1 VFRVSHFAFVSDF
14 EIRASDFIHASPK
27 SISRCHRRSQEN
39 VPDWHGCFDPKHE
52 ARANLRK
59 TFASGIAFG
68 HLDSGKTWLEDL
80 RQKLTKAE
88 GNAKLEAAQG

>member
-1 VFRVSHFAFVSDF
+1 M
-14 EIRASDFIHASPK
+14 
-27 SISRCHRRSQEN
+27 
-39 VPDWHGCFDPKHE
+39 
-52 ARANLRK
+52 RK